1 MTIQTSLPNQNRYAT
16 LQPKGYQNGLTLLEL
31 LISMSLGLLLLV
43 GIGTVYVGSNQTYR
57 VQQDNARLQETGR
70 YALEVIGRSLRQAGY
85 RDVSASSVNPD
96 NPATWTAITGTNGSG
111 TDPDTLTLQYQG
123 TEGDR
128 TCDGDLVTSATA
140 GNLIR
145 DGFNLDN
152 ANAELQCDGVISATP
167 AALGTAPYGSP
178 LLDLIEDMQFIY
190 GLDTDGDQSANFYT
204 FNTSLLTTNQA
215 NHNTNVLNNNTALT
229 ETPRWDHVVNVKVC
243 VLVHSTNLGI
253 TTAAQR
259 YLTCNGALGEDTTV
273 ANDLAT
279 ATDTSLRRTFV
290 ATFNLRN
297 RVLNTP

>member
-1 MTIQTSLPNQNRYAT
+1 MTIRTRLPNQTRYST

-43 GIGTVYVGSNQTYR
+43 GIGTIYVGSNQTYR

-96 NPATWTAITGTNGSG
+96 IPTTWTAITATNGSG
-111 TDPDTLTLQYQG
+111 TDPDTITLQYQW
-123 TEGDR
+123 TTGDR
-128 TCDGDLVTSATA
+128 ACDGDVTGLAGALV
-140 GNLIR
+140 R
-145 DGFNLDN
+145 DSFNLDITPHPTTGLPKN
-152 ANAELQCDGVISATP
+152 ELKCQGDINATP
-167 AALGTAPYGSP
+167 PLLGLPPYGQP
-178 LLDLIEDMQFIY
+178 LLDLIEDLQFLY
-190 GLDTDGDQSANFYT
+190 GVDTDADQSANFYT
-204 FNTSLLTTNQA
+204 DA
-215 NHNTNVLNNNTALT
+215 GNVPN
-229 ETPRWDHVVNVKVC
+229 WGQVVNVKVC

-259 YLTCNGALGEDTTV
+259 YLTCNGALGEDTTA
-273 ANDLAT
+273 ANDVAT

>member
-1 MTIQTSLPNQNRYAT
+1 MNIRTRLPTQNRNRS
-16 LQPKGYQNGLTLLEL
+16 LQTNKHQSGLTLLEL

-96 NPATWTAITGTNGSG
+96 NPATWTAISGTNGSG
-111 TDPDTLTLQYQG
+111 AAPDTITLQYQW
-123 TEGDR
+123 TNGDR
-128 TCDGDLVTSATA
+128 SCNGDSAGTAGDLVWDSFNLASAVLRCDGDIYTL
-140 GNLIR
+140 
-145 DGFNLDN
+145 
-152 ANAELQCDGVISATP
+152 P
-167 AALGTAPYGSP
+167 AAPNPSVQP
-178 LLDLIEDMQFIY
+178 LLDLIEDMQLLY
-190 GLDTDGDQSANFYT
+190 GVDTDGDQTANLYT
-204 FNTSLLTTNQA
+204 DASSVA
-215 NHNTNVLNNNTALT
+215 N
-229 ETPRWDHVVNVKVC
+229 WGQVVNVKVC

-259 YLTCNGALGEDTTV
+259 YLTCNGALGEDTTA